1 MGLIKE
7 PPTGLASGND
17 LDNLPDDLPTD
28 TNPAQIH
35 FAGKT
40 LLVMDNPPVK
50 GEYIK
55 VELTLRCKGQG
66 DELLADDEVAYHRK
80 MVLIGAKVTTD
91 PYKPTPPPAM
101 LNADGTVNL
110 DAVADPDDAEDLE
123 TQDDDADDE

>member
-1 MGLIKE
+1 MPLIKDK
-7 PPTGLASGND
+7 PADLKPQND

-101 LNADGTVNL
+101 LNADGTVNP
-110 DAVADPDDAEDLE
+110 DAVADPDDAEELPAEDP
-123 TQDDDADDE
+123 DEA

>member
-1 MGLIKE
+1 MALVKDKPAGT
-7 PPTGLASGND
+7 PSSND
-17 LDNLPDDLPTD
+17 LDNVDVPELGD
-28 TNPAQIH
+28 NPAQIH

-80 MVLIGAKVTTD
+80 MVLIGAKVTTE
-91 PYKPTPPPAM
+91 PYKPAPPPAM
-101 LNADGTVNL
+101 LNADGTVNP

-123 TQDDDADDE
+123 TQDDDE